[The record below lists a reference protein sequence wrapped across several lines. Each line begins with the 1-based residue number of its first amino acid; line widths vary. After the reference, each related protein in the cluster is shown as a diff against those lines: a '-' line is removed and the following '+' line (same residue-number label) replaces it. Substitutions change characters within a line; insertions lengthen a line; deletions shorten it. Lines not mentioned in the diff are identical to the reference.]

1 MAENVQELILELK
14 QLKEQPAEYMR
25 TVVLVL
31 AGAVRHRI
39 HVEGK
44 RPDGSQI
51 GTYKN
56 SYMRERERNNRGDS
70 RKMIYS
76 LTRQME
82 QDFVAVADGNEF
94 GLGFNNQLNS
104 QKATWQE
111 EKRPG
116 VYDLSQEEIEL
127 AETTINDYLNGLF
140 G

>member
-1 MAENVQELILELK
+1 MAENVQELTLELK
-14 QLKEQPAEYMR
+14 QLQERPAEYMR
-25 TVVLVL
+25 PVVLVL

-44 RPDGSQI
+44 RPDGSPI
-51 GTYKN
+51 GTYQN

-94 GLGFNNQLNS
+94 GLGFNNQFNS

-116 VYDLSQEEIEL
+116 VYDLSQEEIDL